1 MAQTNDKTFRVNDS
15 ERLVLDE
22 QTRLNM
28 EALFARTEHDRLA
41 EAKQQAIEPL
51 PAAAG
56 AQAAELLAQYDNYQQ
71 AQRQAYPPGVAPAT
85 EEAALAELDGLHAL
99 RVAHFGPLV
108 ARALYGEE
116 EAVSRQLVELMRL
129 EKDQSLTMEEKAVRA
144 QQLRDSLPTRT
155 ALSALPARKRG
166 YTSPRMKLSLLSRS
180 LHKWLA
186 LFVGVQLL
194 IWAVTGFYMVA
205 IDLDFIHGDPLV
217 RNLRTPVG
225 SIDDCPTRLAA
236 HQPLSGNH
244 ARLAALAARAE
255 LTGLRADGGRS
266 QSPGRCRNRTA
277 AVAALCRE

>member
-1 MAQTNDKTFRVNDS
+1 MRKRTYIWLGIVAIALGGGVLGVVFGPGQRKRESQPRLRLRFATSPRPQPFRATAAASSRQPTANASAQAVDARPARTHVAQTNDKTFRVNDS

-28 EALFARTEHDRLA
+28 EALFARTEHDHLA

-56 AQAAELLAQYDNYQQ
+56 AQAAELLEQYDNYQQ

-129 EKDQSLTMEEKAVRA
+129 EKDQSLTMEEKAARA
-144 QQLRDSLPTRT
+144 QQLRDSLPPEQR
-155 ALSALPARKRG
+155 
-166 YTSPRMKLSLLSRS
+166 
-180 LHKWLA
+180 
-186 LFVGVQLL
+186 
-194 IWAVTGFYMVA
+194 
-205 IDLDFIHGDPLV
+205 
-217 RNLRTPVG
+217 
-225 SIDDCPTRLAA
+225 
-236 HQPLSGNH
+236 
-244 ARLAALAARAE
+244 
-255 LTGLRADGGRS
+255 
-266 QSPGRCRNRTA
+266 
-277 AVAALCRE
+277 